1 MVTEVRWFAAIDWS
15 HDDNQVCVLD
25 SEGEVAAEFAVSR
38 TGSGLS
44 ELRRRLLELGKDP
57 QLVWIGIETSHGPVV
72 EMLVESGFVVFSI
85 NPKQASRF
93 RERYEVSGAKDDE
106 KDAFTM
112 ARALRTDTS
121 AFRRLKREVALCLE
135 VRELSRS
142 LEELRQDRQ
151 RIANRIWDL
160 LQRYYPQMN
169 EVFGD
174 ATKPSFLRV
183 WQAVPTPEAAKKMS
197 IDEAR
202 RLLRAA
208 RIRRETPE
216 SLVEKL
222 SAEPLPVS
230 GETCRALVKRVE
242 IAVRQIELLNGQE
255 REIEKQLEA
264 VLDGCPDDAADGAP
278 SAHSIRVL
286 RSIPGVRVYVVSCL
300 IGEAWGVLS
309 TGDIAHLRLI
319 GGVAPVTRKTG
330 KRRDPQVLMRMSCQ
344 HRLREALFHMARV
357 AMQTDEHWK
366 AVYSKQRARGK
377 SYGRA
382 IRGLGDRMLRV
393 LVSMLNSGTEYDPS
407 RIRAVA

>member
-1 MVTEVRWFAAIDWS
+1 VKRDK
-15 HDDNQVCVLD
+15 VCVLD

-208 RIRRETPE
+208 RIRRERR
-216 SLVEKL
+216 
-222 SAEPLPVS
+222 
-230 GETCRALVKRVE
+230 RA
-242 IAVRQIELLNGQE
+242 
-255 REIEKQLEA
+255 
-264 VLDGCPDDAADGAP
+264 
-278 SAHSIRVL
+278 
-286 RSIPGVRVYVVSCL
+286 
-300 IGEAWGVLS
+300 W
-309 TGDIAHLRLI
+309 
-319 GGVAPVTRKTG
+319 
-330 KRRDPQVLMRMSCQ
+330 
-344 HRLREALFHMARV
+344 
-357 AMQTDEHWK
+357 
-366 AVYSKQRARGK
+366 
-377 SYGRA
+377 
-382 IRGLGDRMLRV
+382 
-393 LVSMLNSGTEYDPS
+393 
-407 RIRAVA
+407 